1 MKLMIYGASGLAKE
15 IYDTIVQ
22 NSPDRWDEIV
32 FIDDFDNDILLFG
45 NRVISFSKFLDEYE
59 LSSVEAIV
67 GIGEP
72 FYRDLLAKKILS
84 NSLKLVSI
92 VHPTAVVSG
101 SASIGNGSY
110 IGPFAFISSNTIIS
124 DNVVIQPHAMVG
136 HDTQIGHSSVISTN
150 AVLAG
155 NCTVGART
163 FIALNV
169 SVEQKTNIGDDSIIG
184 MASCVNKDIPSN
196 VIAMGYPAR
205 VLKQNET
212 KKVF

>member
-124 DNVVIQPHAMVG
+124 DNVVIQPHAMIG
-136 HDTQIGHSSVISTN
+136 HDVAIGNSAVIGPNS
-150 AVLAG
+150 AIAG
-155 NCTVGART
+155 NCVVGDRT
-163 FIALNV
+163 YIGMNACI
-169 SVEQKTNIGDDSIIG
+169 EQKHSVGDDVIIG
-184 MASCVNKDIPSN
+184 MSSCVTRDISSEM
-196 VIAMGYPAR
+196 IAMGYPAR
-205 VLKQNET
+205 VVGKNEN